1 MARVKDWELRQEAK
15 GVEIIKNWISI
26 TKEEQQFLLE
36 RRKQFK
42 PYKWSETDQK
52 GFELF
57 DRKRITR
64 KECF

>member
-42 PYKWSETDQK
+42 P
-52 GFELF
+52 
-57 DRKRITR
+57 
-64 KECF
+64 